1 MNPNFLQEKIDNFW
15 KWFIEHE
22 EKFRIITDPRNVRE
36 MLDNQILQFGPFYW
50 EIGEGTEK
58 PHTFIISPNGDKK
71 LLDISLDIMDEA
83 PDLPHWEFYG
93 AKPSRDWDYT
103 FEMYDNFV
111 VKQKIDASEWEY
123 IMRMSPERKIKLL
136 IYAENIDFLD
146 EEDKMVA
153 ANLVVN
159 NIIGEE
165 YKIIY
170 IESISFIPFV
180 NEHQENDIQ
189 MMPQFGFEFDKILDE
204 ME

>member
-1 MNPNFLQEKIDNFW
+1 MNPDFLREKIDNFW
-15 KWFIEHE
+15 KWFVEHE

-50 EIGEGTEK
+50 EIGEGKNK
-58 PHTFIISPNGDKK
+58 PHTFIISPNGDRK

-83 PDLPHWEFYG
+83 PDLPLWDFYG
-93 AKPSRDWDYT
+93 AKPSIDWDYT

-111 VKQKIDASEWEY
+111 VKQKIDASDWEY
-123 IMRMSPERKIKLL
+123 IIRMTPERKIKLL

-146 EEDKMVA
+146 DEDKIVA
-153 ANLVVN
+153 ANLVIN

-165 YKIIY
+165 DKIIY
-170 IESISFIPFV
+170 IESISFIPLV

-189 MMPQFGFEFDKILDE
+189 MMPQFGFEFDKIMDE
-204 ME
+204 IE